1 MACSISH
8 FLRLTC
14 TILFDARKTF
24 RDHVL
29 EAMTLVKQKSRF
41 LWLRYTIMLA
51 AAALGL
57 TLTLLADR
65 FSDGTE
71 QTLLMQ
77 RFRQRAE
84 ILAANVV
91 HSFQEPLDSL
101 GMLQRLFSSIEQI
114 DRQAFH
120 RFARPMFNIPGVRSF
135 LWVPRITAD
144 ERAAFEQQ
152 GQQWWGR
159 DFFVS
164 EHDDQGKPF
173 RAAQRDVYFPVLH
186 AVPESVERRFAGFN
200 AYAFPSLVRI
210 IDSAT
215 ATGAAVTSE
224 RDELSALSAQG
235 DVLLIAMPVYR
246 GGTIPKV
253 AAQRMEE
260 LLGVVA
266 MTLDIETVFSAAN
279 LSALDV
285 TNFHTSLVDQRQ
297 PEQLLTSWS
306 SAQDGESIPA
316 LVHSK
321 SFAFGSRT
329 LTLNVEASERWVAEN
344 RARAQGFIV
353 PLGLLVTGLLLI
365 PLWILLKRSEQA
377 RWLEASRHEDVEQRR
392 RAELWANK
400 LSLAVEQ
407 NQASVFIADLER
419 RIEYVN
425 DSFVESTG
433 YPRSEI
439 IGQDTRIL
447 RPDTED
453 DTPYELMWEAA
464 QHGRKWQGEFQ
475 TRRRDGSQ
483 FWERVLMSPL
493 KDADGRVMSCVVI
506 KEDITERE
514 EARQRIEQLAFHDA
528 LTGLP
533 NRLLLRDRFGRVQ
546 ALASRMHSRVAM
558 MYLDLDRFKTINDS
572 LGHPI
577 GDILLQDVVAR
588 LKTCVRESDTISR
601 QGGDEFIILL
611 GDVRDGDAVSRVA
624 DKIHQRMAEPFEVEG
639 HLLSTSFSIGVA
651 LFPDDGED
659 FDLLLQKADTA
670 MYHAKEAGRNAHRFF
685 TEQMNEKAVERLQL
699 ETRLRMALENKEF
712 VLHYQ
717 PQIDLCS
724 GAIIG
729 VEALIRWRCPEGEL
743 ISPGRFIPVAE
754 ESGLIVPI
762 GNWVLG
768 EACRQTREWQ
778 KAGLAPFVVAVNLSA
793 AQFRRHDLINNVIN
807 ALVLSDLDSQWLELE
822 LTESIMIRDAEATL
836 DTVRRLKAL
845 GVKLSVDDFGT
856 GYSSLAYLKRFA
868 VDKLKIDQSFVRD
881 LVGDPEDAAIV
892 RAIIQMAHS
901 LKLKTIAEGV
911 ESEAQSE
918 LLREFQCDEIQGYW
932 LTRPMPADELADFI
946 RNYQGSKLPAEA
958 G

>member
-1 MACSISH
+1 
-8 FLRLTC
+8 
-14 TILFDARKTF
+14 
-24 RDHVL
+24 
-29 EAMTLVKQKSRF
+29 MTLTKQKRSF
-41 LWLRYTIMLA
+41 LWLRHAIMLA
-51 AAALGL
+51 AAVLGL

-65 FSDGTE
+65 FVDDTE

-84 ILAANVV
+84 ILAASAV
-91 HSFQEPLDSL
+91 HHFQETLDSL
-101 GMLQRLFSSIEQI
+101 GMLQRLFSSIEQL

-120 RFARPMFNIPGVRSF
+120 KFAWPMFNIPGVRSF
-135 LWVPRITAD
+135 LWVPRVAAN
-144 ERAAFEQQ
+144 ERVAFERQC
-152 GQQWWGR
+152 QQWWGN
-159 DFFVS
+159 DFSIS
-164 EHDDQGKPF
+164 EYDDQGKPSQ
-173 RAAQRDVYFPVLH
+173 AVKRDVYFPVFH
-186 AVPESVERRFAGFN
+186 AVPESVERRFAGFD
-200 AYAFPSLVRI
+200 AYALAAFARI
-210 IDSAT
+210 IDTAA
-215 ATGAAVTSE
+215 ATGSTVTSE
-224 RDELSALSAQG
+224 RDALSSLTVQD

-246 GGTIPKV
+246 GGITPKT
-253 AAQRMEE
+253 AAQRVDA

-279 LSALDV
+279 LSIFNAS
-285 TNFHTSLVDQRQ
+285 NFHTSLFDERQ
-297 PEQLLTSWS
+297 PEQVLASWNNGQ
-306 SAQDGESIPA
+306 AGERIQT
-316 LVHSK
+316 LVYAK
-321 SFAFGSRT
+321 NFAFGSRT
-329 LTLNVEASERWVAEN
+329 LTLNVEASERWLADN
-344 RARAQGFIV
+344 RARAQGFIL
-353 PLGLLVTGLLLI
+353 PLGFLLTGLLLI
-365 PLWILLKRSEQA
+365 PLWILPKRSEQA

-407 NQASVFIADLER
+407 NPASVFIADLER

>member
-1 MACSISH
+1 
-8 FLRLTC
+8 
-14 TILFDARKTF
+14 
-24 RDHVL
+24 
-29 EAMTLVKQKSRF
+29 
-41 LWLRYTIMLA
+41 
-51 AAALGL
+51 
-57 TLTLLADR
+57 
-65 FSDGTE
+65 
-71 QTLLMQ
+71 
-77 RFRQRAE
+77 
-84 ILAANVV
+84 
-91 HSFQEPLDSL
+91 
-101 GMLQRLFSSIEQI
+101 
-114 DRQAFH
+114 
-120 RFARPMFNIPGVRSF
+120 
-135 LWVPRITAD
+135 
-144 ERAAFEQQ
+144 
-152 GQQWWGR
+152 
-159 DFFVS
+159 
-164 EHDDQGKPF
+164 
-173 RAAQRDVYFPVLH
+173 
-186 AVPESVERRFAGFN
+186 
-200 AYAFPSLVRI
+200 
-210 IDSAT
+210 
-215 ATGAAVTSE
+215 
-224 RDELSALSAQG
+224 
-235 DVLLIAMPVYR
+235 
-246 GGTIPKV
+246 
-253 AAQRMEE
+253 
-260 LLGVVA
+260 
-266 MTLDIETVFSAAN
+266 
-279 LSALDV
+279 
-285 TNFHTSLVDQRQ
+285 
-297 PEQLLTSWS
+297 
-306 SAQDGESIPA
+306 
-316 LVHSK
+316 
-321 SFAFGSRT
+321 
-329 LTLNVEASERWVAEN
+329 
-344 RARAQGFIV
+344 
-353 PLGLLVTGLLLI
+353 
-365 PLWILLKRSEQA
+365 
-377 RWLEASRHEDVEQRR
+377 
-392 RAELWANK
+392 
-400 LSLAVEQ
+400 
-407 NQASVFIADLER
+407 
-419 RIEYVN
+419 
-425 DSFVESTG
+425 
-433 YPRSEI
+433 
-439 IGQDTRIL
+439 
-447 RPDTED
+447 
-453 DTPYELMWEAA
+453 
-464 QHGRKWQGEFQ
+464 
-475 TRRRDGSQ
+475 
-483 FWERVLMSPL
+483 MSPL

-822 LTESIMIRDAEATL
+822 LTESIMIRDTEATL

>member
-1 MACSISH
+1 M
-8 FLRLTC
+8 
-14 TILFDARKTF
+14 RKTF
-24 RDHVL
+24 RYHVL

-65 FSDGTE
+65 FADDSE

-84 ILAANVV
+84 ILATNVV

-297 PEQLLTSWS
+297 PGQLLTSWS

-365 PLWILLKRSEQA
+365 PLWILLKHSEQA

-392 RAELWANK
+392 RVELWADK
-400 LSLAVEQ
+400 LYLAVEQ
-407 NQASVFIADLER
+407 NPASVFIADLER

-425 DSFVESTG
+425 DSFVENTG

-439 IGQDTRIL
+439 IGQSTQIL

-453 DTPYELMWEAA
+453 DTPYEAMWDAA
-464 QHGRKWQGEFQ
+464 RHGRKWQGEFQ
-475 TRRRDGSQ
+475 TLRRDGSQ

-493 KDADGRVMSCVVI
+493 KDADDRVMSCVVI

-514 EARQRIEQLAFHDA
+514 EARQRIEQLAYHDA

-533 NRLLLRDRFGRVQ
+533 NRLLLRDRFGRSQ
-546 ALASRMHSRVAM
+546 ALASRMQSRVAL

-572 LGHPI
+572 LGHPV
-577 GDILLQDVVAR
+577 GDVLLQSVVAR

-611 GDVRDGDAVSRVA
+611 GDVRDGDAISRVA
-624 DKIHQRMAEPFEVEG
+624 DKIHQRMAEPFEIEG
-639 HLLSTSFSIGVA
+639 HLLTTSFSIGVA
-651 LFPDDGED
+651 IYPDDGED

-670 MYHAKEAGRNAHRFF
+670 MYHAKEAGRNVHRFF
-685 TEQMNEKAVERLQL
+685 AEQMNEKAVERLLL
-699 ETRLRMALENKEF
+699 ESRLRQALENKEF
-712 VLHYQ
+712 VLYYQ
-717 PQIDLCS
+717 PQIELHT
-724 GAIIG
+724 GRLVG

-754 ESGLIVPI
+754 DSGLIAPI

-778 KAGLAPFVVAVNLSA
+778 KAGLAPFVIAVNLSA

-856 GYSSLAYLKRFA
+856 GYSSLAYLKRFS

-881 LVGDPEDAAIV
+881 LVDDPESAAIV
-892 RAIIQMAHS
+892 RAIIQMAHG

-911 ESEAQSE
+911 ETEEQSR
-918 LLREFQCDEIQGYW
+918 LLREYQCDEIQGYW
-932 LTRPMPADELADFI
+932 LAHPMPADELAGFV
-946 RNYQGSKLPAEA
+946 RNYQGDKAPADA

>member
-1 MACSISH
+1 M
-8 FLRLTC
+8 
-14 TILFDARKTF
+14 RKTF
-24 RDHVL
+24 RYHVL

-65 FSDGTE
+65 FADDSE

-91 HSFQEPLDSL
+91 HSFQEPLNSL

-114 DRQAFH
+114 DRQAFQK
-120 RFARPMFNIPGVRSF
+120 FAWPMFNTPGVRSF
-135 LWVPRITAD
+135 LWLPRIVAD
-144 ERAAFEQQ
+144 ERAAFEQRC
-152 GQQWWGR
+152 QQWWGH
-159 DFFVS
+159 DFS
-164 EHDDQGKPF
+164 INEYDDQGKLLL
-173 RAAQRDVYFPVLH
+173 AAKRDIYFPVFH
-186 AVPESVERRFAGFN
+186 AVPASVERRFAGFD
-200 AYAFPSLVRI
+200 AYTVAPFARI
-210 IDSAT
+210 IDAAA
-215 ATGAAVTSE
+215 ATGSTMTSE
-224 RDELSALSAQG
+224 RDALSSLGLLALD

-246 GGTIPKV
+246 GEASPQT
-253 AAQRMEE
+253 AAGRRED
-260 LLGVVA
+260 LLGIVA

-279 LSALDV
+279 LNVLNT

-297 PEQLLTSWS
+297 PGQLLTSWS

-329 LTLNVEASERWVAEN
+329 LTLNVEATERWVAEN
-344 RARAQGFIV
+344 RARAQGYIV

-365 PLWILLKRSEQA
+365 PLWILLKHSEQA
-377 RWLEASRHEDVEQRR
+377 RWLEASRHEDDEQRR
-392 RAELWANK
+392 RIELWADK
-400 LSLAVEQ
+400 LYLAVEQ
-407 NQASVFIADLER
+407 SPASVFIADLEQ

-433 YPRSEI
+433 FPRSEI
-439 IGQDTRIL
+439 IGQSTQIL

-453 DTPYELMWEAA
+453 DTPYEAMWDAA
-464 QHGRKWQGEFQ
+464 RHGRKWQGEFQ
-475 TRRRDGSQ
+475 TLRRDGSQ

-493 KDADGRVMSCVVI
+493 KDADDRVMSCVVI

-514 EARQRIEQLAFHDA
+514 EARQRIEQLAYHDA

-533 NRLLLRDRFGRVQ
+533 NRLLLRDRFGRSQ
-546 ALASRMHSRVAM
+546 ALASRMQSRVAL

-572 LGHPI
+572 LGHPV
-577 GDILLQDVVAR
+577 GDVLLQYVVAR
-588 LKTCVRESDTISR
+588 LKACVRESDTISR

-624 DKIHQRMAEPFEVEG
+624 DKIHQRMAEPFEIEG
-639 HLLSTSFSIGVA
+639 HLLTTSFSIGVA
-651 LFPDDGED
+651 IYPDDGED

-670 MYHAKEAGRNAHRFF
+670 MYHAKEAGRNVHRFF
-685 TEQMNEKAVERLQL
+685 AEQMNEKAVERLLL
-699 ETRLRMALENKEF
+699 ESRLRQALENKEF
-712 VLHYQ
+712 VLYYQ
-717 PQIDLCS
+717 PQIELHT
-724 GAIIG
+724 GRLVG

-754 ESGLIVPI
+754 DSGLIAPI

-778 KAGLAPFVVAVNLSA
+778 KAGLAPFCIAVNLSA

-856 GYSSLAYLKRFA
+856 GYSSLAYLKRFS

-881 LVGDPEDAAIV
+881 LVDDPESAAIV
-892 RAIIQMAHS
+892 RAIIQMAHG

-911 ESEAQSE
+911 ETEEQSR
-918 LLREFQCDEIQGYW
+918 LLREYQCDEIQGYW
-932 LTRPMPADELADFI
+932 LAHPMPADELADFV
-946 RNYQGSKLPAEA
+946 RNYQGDKAPADA

>member
-1 MACSISH
+1 M
-8 FLRLTC
+8 
-14 TILFDARKTF
+14 
-24 RDHVL
+24 
-29 EAMTLVKQKSRF
+29 
-41 LWLRYTIMLA
+41 
-51 AAALGL
+51 
-57 TLTLLADR
+57 
-65 FSDGTE
+65 
-71 QTLLMQ
+71 
-77 RFRQRAE
+77 
-84 ILAANVV
+84 
-91 HSFQEPLDSL
+91 
-101 GMLQRLFSSIEQI
+101 
-114 DRQAFH
+114 
-120 RFARPMFNIPGVRSF
+120 
-135 LWVPRITAD
+135 
-144 ERAAFEQQ
+144 
-152 GQQWWGR
+152 
-159 DFFVS
+159 
-164 EHDDQGKPF
+164 
-173 RAAQRDVYFPVLH
+173 
-186 AVPESVERRFAGFN
+186 
-200 AYAFPSLVRI
+200 
-210 IDSAT
+210 
-215 ATGAAVTSE
+215 
-224 RDELSALSAQG
+224 
-235 DVLLIAMPVYR
+235 
-246 GGTIPKV
+246 
-253 AAQRMEE
+253 
-260 LLGVVA
+260 
-266 MTLDIETVFSAAN
+266 
-279 LSALDV
+279 
-285 TNFHTSLVDQRQ
+285 
-297 PEQLLTSWS
+297 
-306 SAQDGESIPA
+306 
-316 LVHSK
+316 
-321 SFAFGSRT
+321 
-329 LTLNVEASERWVAEN
+329 
-344 RARAQGFIV
+344 
-353 PLGLLVTGLLLI
+353 
-365 PLWILLKRSEQA
+365 
-377 RWLEASRHEDVEQRR
+377 
-392 RAELWANK
+392 
-400 LSLAVEQ
+400 
-407 NQASVFIADLER
+407 FIADLER